1 MTQVPTG
8 GDRVTTP
15 EVTNGVW
22 FPVLVSIVQPEVDE
36 ASTLSCTTRPEVA
49 VALTAYVE
57 PTRGDEGGE
66 FETVIVWG
74 VGRTVRVKVPVA
86 PVALP
91 SPLPC
96 PWSLSVLVVVAVI
109 THVPGLVKV
118 TAPEFGDTI
127 AHPADPAV
135 AVYVNVAVEL
145 AVS

>member
-15 EVTNGVW
+15 EVISGVW
-22 FPVLVSIVQPEVDE
+22 FPVLASIVQPEVDE
-36 ASTLSCTTRPEVA
+36 ASTLICTARPEVA
-49 VALTAYVE
+49 VALTVYVE

-66 FETVIVWG
+66 FVNVIVW
-74 VGRTVRVKVPVA
+74 VAGRTVRVKVPVA
-86 PVALP
+86 PDALP

-109 THVPGLVKV
+109 THVPGLVNV
-118 TAPEFGDTI
+118 TTPAFGDTTT
-127 AHPADPAV
+127 HPADPAV